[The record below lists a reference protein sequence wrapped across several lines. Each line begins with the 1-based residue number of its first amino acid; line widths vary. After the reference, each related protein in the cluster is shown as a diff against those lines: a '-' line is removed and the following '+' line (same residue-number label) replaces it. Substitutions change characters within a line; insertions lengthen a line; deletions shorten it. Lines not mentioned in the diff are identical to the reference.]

1 MIDEKML
8 KVACHFFVQSRN
20 EILQLYL
27 DEKIKHPEKHPTEWG
42 FKVLLLGAID
52 ITLKAVQDE
61 KMMLA
66 LMDRIEDLKDADTDV
81 MHLFGMN

>member
-1 MIDEKML
+1 MIDEKKL
-8 KVACHFFVQSRN
+8 QVACRFFVQRRN
-20 EILQLYL
+20 EIQQKYL
-27 DEKIKHPEKHPTEWG
+27 DEKIKRPKYHPTEWG
-42 FKVLLLGAID
+42 LKVLLLGAID

>member
-8 KVACHFFVQSRN
+8 QVACRFFVQQCN
-20 EILQLYL
+20 AIQQLYL
-27 DEKIKHPEKHPTEWG
+27 DEKIKHPEEQPTEWG

-66 LMDRIEDLKDADTDV
+66 LMDRIEDLKDADTDC

>member
-8 KVACHFFVQSRN
+8 QVACRFFVQRRN
-20 EILQLYL
+20 EIQQMYL
-27 DEKIKHPEKHPTEWG
+27 DEKIKRPKYHPTEWG
-42 FKVLLLGAID
+42 LKVLLLGAID

-66 LMDRIEDLKDADTDV
+66 LMDRIEDLKDADTDC

>member
-8 KVACHFFVQSRN
+8 QVACRFFVQQRN
-20 EILQLYL
+20 EIQQLYL
-27 DEKIKHPEKHPTEWG
+27 DEKIKHPKYHPTELG
-42 FKVLLLGAID
+42 LKVLLLGAID
-52 ITLKAVQDE
+52 ITLNAVFDD
-61 KMMLA
+61 KSMLA

>member
-8 KVACHFFVQSRN
+8 QVACRFFVQRRN
-20 EILQLYL
+20 EIQQLYL
-27 DEKIKHPEKHPTEWG
+27 DEKIKRPKYHPTEWG
-42 FKVLLLGAID
+42 LKVLLLGAID

-61 KMMLA
+61 KAMLG

>member
-8 KVACHFFVQSRN
+8 QVACRFFVQRRN
-20 EILQLYL
+20 EIQQMYL
-27 DEKIKHPEKHPTEWG
+27 DEKIKRPKYPPTEWG

-61 KMMLA
+61 KMMLS

>member
-8 KVACHFFVQSRN
+8 QVACRFFVQRRN
-20 EILQLYL
+20 EIQQMYL
-27 DEKIKHPEKHPTEWG
+27 DEKIKRPKYHPTEWG
-42 FKVLLLGAID
+42 LKVLLLGAID

>member
-8 KVACHFFVQSRN
+8 QFACRFFVQSRN

-27 DEKIKHPEKHPTEWG
+27 DEKTKHPDKQPTEWG

-66 LMDRIEDLKDADTDV
+66 LMDRIEDLKYADTDV